1 MAWRDWL
8 PPYQGAAPAQIA
20 DGARFDAA
28 TVARLEVQLNDL
40 ESRGLTI
47 DSAAIANLL
56 TGLGGDAD
64 KGAAARPHLGRLRL
78 TDTELTSLYLNGGI
92 AQRILR
98 LIPIEMTRKAWTIND
113 DLDDPD
119 ALADTDKRLKT
130 RSNIRDVVTWAR
142 TYGSAVILMV
152 TEEEQPRTIGARAE
166 VRNNPGLLLREP
178 LDPRRLIRVKALQVF
193 DALEATPL
201 TYQGDI
207 SDPGYRDP
215 LIWNLSPSAVGVSMT
230 HSPHAQVHASRI
242 LHFRGVPRPPSFRLG
257 GIRGSLSV
265 AGNNALD
272 DSILHAVWDEV
283 RNLSQT
289 MAGGAVLA
297 QEIRENVLKVG
308 GLDGMATSDQK
319 AQVEARIS
327 FMAMAKSLLGIVLL
341 GQDDEFTSKVN
352 SPTGFAELSGEAQ
365 AMLSAAT
372 GIPQTILFGHTPAG
386 LSTDNESGRQ
396 TFDRL
401 ISGEQEEIRP
411 QLERIYSLIFASKEG
426 PTKGEIPETWALE
439 FLPLD
444 EMSEKEKA
452 DTRKVVA
459 DADVLYIDRGVISP
473 QRIEESRFG
482 DKGYQLEL
490 LPPDDDVDGVDFDQA
505 AAEAEEETGGVVES
519 AGGAEGA
526 ITSPVA
532 GGATV
537 IGAAGGGVAT
547 RAEKFADVAL
557 NGAQIAQAVDIVVKI
572 GTREIP
578 RDSGVASISILF
590 NLSREA
596 AEAIVGSA
604 GTSRAPL
611 TIEQAAADAWDR
623 LLRLDWLQRTDIA
636 DAMVLR
642 QDWLERTKD
651 IVGSVVSRERATT
664 EQAAADAWERMRE
677 WRDDQAE
684 DPRAAR
690 EALRGDEALWFSLQ
704 PTSNAAMVNVAAL
717 RTAAEDAL
725 GLALSDPPP
734 PHVTLLFAGPVEA
747 DTDEDKAEIMT
758 KAAEAV
764 EGVQGPVSLHV
775 MGLDAFPV
783 GPNGRS
789 AVVVKL
795 WADGV
800 ERLHVRLLR
809 ALAPHIVAPQFPE
822 FVAHLTLGWLEGEA
836 DRAALAEVDVR
847 EALGDEGFGSSI
859 LAAVDKV
866 TAMRGGQV
874 IAELPLGREE

>member
-8 PPYQGAAPAQIA
+8 PYGRAAPTAQIA
-20 DGARFDAA
+20 GPSGGPSDVRGRLDALLSPGDRA
-28 TVARLEVQLNDL
+28 KL
-40 ESRGLTI
+40 ESRLDALENGGWHV
-47 DSAAIANLL
+47 DSAAVANLL
-56 TGLGGDAD
+56 TGLGGDQD

-98 LIPIEMTRKAWTIND
+98 LVPIEMTRKGWTIND
-113 DLDDPD
+113 DLEDPD

-130 RSNIRDVVTWAR
+130 RQNIRDVVTWAR

-166 VRNNPGLLLREP
+166 VRRDPSRLLLEP
-178 LDPRRLIRVKALQVF
+178 LDPRRLTRVRALQVF

-201 TYQGDI
+201 VYQGDI
-207 SDPGYRDP
+207 SEPGYRDP

-272 DSILHAVWDEV
+272 DSVLHAVWDEV
-283 RNLSQT
+283 RNLAQT

-308 GLDGMATSDQK
+308 GLRAMATSDQK
-319 AQVEARIS
+319 KEVEARIS
-327 FMAMAKSLLGIVLL
+327 FIAMAKSLLGIVLL

-352 SPTGFAELSGEAQ
+352 NPTGFGELSGEAQ

-411 QLERIYSLIFASKEG
+411 HLERVYSLIFASKEG
-426 PTKGEIPETWALE
+426 PTKGEIPETWELD

-459 DADVLYIDRGVISP
+459 DADILYIDRGVVSP

-482 DKGYQLEL
+482 EKGYQIEL
-490 LPPDDDVDGVDFDQA
+490 LPPEDDIDGVDFDLA
-505 AAEAEEETGGVVES
+505 AAEAEEAGGGVVEPEGATTGAAVGA
-519 AGGAEGA
+519 AGAAGAEGA
-526 ITSPVA
+526 VAPPTA
-532 GGATV
+532 GGAPV
-537 IGAAGGGVAT
+537 IGGTGGAVAT

-572 GTREIP
+572 GTGEIP

-590 NLSREA
+590 NLSTEA

-604 GTSRAPL
+604 GTPRAP
-611 TIEQAAADAWDR
+611 
-623 LLRLDWLQRTDIA
+623 
-636 DAMVLR
+636 
-642 QDWLERTKD
+642 
-651 IVGSVVSRERATT
+651 VVTT
-664 EQAAADAWERMRE
+664 EQAAADAWERMRT
-677 WRDDQAE
+677 WRGDQAE
-684 DPRAAR
+684 GEGEGGTDPRAAR
-690 EALRGDEALWFSLQ
+690 EALRGEEALWFSLQ

-725 GLALSDPPP
+725 GLALLDPPP

-747 DTDEDKAEIMT
+747 DTDKDKAAIMT
-758 KAAEAV
+758 KATAAV
-764 EGVQGPVSLHV
+764 QGVQGPVPLHV

-800 ERLHVRLLR
+800 ERLHTRLLR

-847 EALGDEGFGSSI
+847 EALGDEGFGSSV

-874 IAELPLGREE
+874 VAELPLGREA